1 MVYVGTMSTEKES
14 KLNSL
19 LSTQPKGTVLV
30 STWLADQGYSL
41 DLQKR
46 YRKSQWFES
55 IGTGA
60 LIRHGDNVDYLGG
73 LYALQTQLGLS
84 VHVAAK
90 TALSMQGKAHYL
102 ELSMKRVQIFGG
114 KDENLP
120 LWFKKYDW
128 GLNVDYKKTS
138 FLPPKLGLIEVEL
151 KSFKVKVSNPARAI
165 MECLYLAPKSQPLLE
180 IFQLMEGLNN
190 LRPASVQKLLEACS
204 SIKVKRLF
212 LYMAEKADHDWF
224 NYLKLEKVD
233 LGSGKR
239 SIVKDGVY
247 VSKYQI
253 TVPKELEADHE

>member
-1 MVYVGTMSTEKES
+1 MSTVKES

-19 LSTQPKGTVLV
+19 LSTQPLGTVLV
-30 STWLADQGYSL
+30 SSWLVEQGYSL

-46 YRKSQWFES
+46 YKKSRWFES

-60 LIRHGDNVDYLGG
+60 LVRYGDQVDYLGAV
-73 LYALQTQLGLS
+73 YALQAQLGSSL
-84 VHVAAK
+84 HPAAK
-90 TALSMQGKAHYL
+90 TALSLQGKAHYL
-102 ELSMKRVQIFGG
+102 ELSMKRVQLFGSQ
-114 KDENLP
+114 EEYLP
-120 LWFKKYDW
+120 LWFKKHDW
-128 GLNVDYKKTS
+128 GLAIDYQKTS
-138 FLPPKLGLIEVEL
+138 FLPPDLGLVDFEH
-151 KSFKVKVSNPARAI
+151 KTFSVKVSSPARAI

-180 IFQLMEGLNN
+180 VFELMEGLNN
-190 LRPASVQKLLEACS
+190 LRPASVQTLLEACS
-204 SIKVKRLF
+204 SVKVKRLF
-212 LYMAEKADHDWF
+212 LYLAEKADHDWF